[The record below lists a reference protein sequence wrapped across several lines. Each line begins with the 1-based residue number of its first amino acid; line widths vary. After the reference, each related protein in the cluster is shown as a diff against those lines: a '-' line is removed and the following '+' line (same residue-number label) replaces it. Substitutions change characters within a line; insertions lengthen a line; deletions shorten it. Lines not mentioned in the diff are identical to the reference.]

1 MSVINLANC
10 NSSTN
15 IGLSECVSN
24 RGIFRWAVAVPKGTS
39 ITAATASS
47 NSAFNTAITAL
58 FTADS
63 RATRA
68 YLLPSFTA
76 VTDNTGDA
84 VTEAQG
90 NFDFVVASKPYNWSY
105 RMNTDDCTY
114 KNVYNLLRLKQSQFD
129 IIFIDDNGNVYGTL
143 VNGNDFGGIPMAQI
157 FTPDPTQKTDSANP
171 MYMINFLLQNNQDVI
186 TNSAVVSSNFRPNP
200 ATMGLLDVVLAEG
213 TVGTTSATVLYVKGT
228 FACGG
233 GNIGDSYGATL
244 NAGAAWSVVPAA
256 GGSAIVPSGVTYNST
271 TGEYALTIAST
282 PATALIVGLAAP
294 SVLTVSPYFVFAI
307 TETANKVTITTP

>member
-15 IGLSECVSN
+15 IGLSECVTN
-24 RGIFRWAVAVPKGTS
+24 RGIFRWAIAVPKGTS

-47 NSAFNTAITAL
+47 NSAFNAAITAL
-58 FTADS
+58 FTANS

-105 RMNTDDCTY
+105 RMNTDDCTF

-129 IIFIDDNGNVYGTL
+129 IIFVDDNGNVYGTL
-143 VNGNDFGGIPMAQI
+143 VNGTDFGGIPMAQI

-186 TNSAVVSSNFRPNP
+186 TNSAVVASNFRPNP
-200 ATMGLLDVVLAEG
+200 ATMGLLDVAISAG
-213 TVGTTSATVLYVKGT
+213 TGTTTATVLYVKAN
-228 FACGG
+228 FVCGG
-233 GNIGDSYGATL
+233 GNIGDVYGATL

-256 GGSAIVPSGVTYNST
+256 GGAAIVPSGVAYNAT
-271 TGEYALTIAST
+271 TGDYALTIAST
-282 PATALIVGLAAP
+282 PTTALIVGLAIP
-294 SVLTVSPYFVFAI
+294 SVLTATPYFVYAI
-307 TETANKVTITTP
+307 TETANKLTLTTPA

>member
-15 IGLSECVSN
+15 IGLSECVTN
-24 RGIFRWAVAVPKGTS
+24 RGIFRWAIAVPKGTS

-58 FTADS
+58 FTANS
-63 RATRA
+63 RSTRA

-129 IIFIDDNGNVYGTL
+129 IIFVDDNGNVYGTL
-143 VNGNDFGGIPMAQI
+143 VNGTDFGGIPMAQI

-186 TNSAVVSSNFRPNP
+186 VNSAVVASNFRPNP
-200 ATMGLLDVVLAEG
+200 ATMGLLDVILTEG
-213 TVGTTSATVLYVKGT
+213 TVGTTSATVLYVKGN

-233 GNIGDSYGATL
+233 GNIGDAYGTTL

-256 GGSAIVPSGVTYNST
+256 GGSAIVPSGVTYSST

-282 PATALIVGLAAP
+282 PATDLIVGLANP
-294 SVLTVSPYFVFAI
+294 SVLTATPYFVYAI

>member
-1 MSVINLANC
+1 MASVMNLANC

-15 IGLSECVSN
+15 LGVSECVLN
-24 RGIFRWAVAVPKGTS
+24 REVFRWGIAVPKGTTLTTTS
-39 ITAATASS
+39 T
-47 NSAFNTAITAL
+47 SAFNAALTAL
-58 FTADS
+58 FTSNS

-68 YLLPSFTA
+68 FLLPSFTA
-76 VTDNTGDA
+76 VTDNTGAA

-114 KNVYNLLRLKQSQFD
+114 KNVYNLLRLKQSLYD
-129 IIFIDDNGNVYGTL
+129 IIFVDANGNVYGTQASATL
-143 VNGNDFGGIPMAQI
+143 FGGIPMAQI

-186 TNSAVVSSNFRPNP
+186 TNSAVISSNFRPTP
-200 ATMGLLDVVLAEG
+200 ATMGLQDVVMSAG
-213 TVGTTSATVLYVKGT
+213 TGTTTATVLYVKGN

-233 GNIGDSYGATL
+233 GNIGDVYGATL

-256 GGSAIVPSGVTYNST
+256 GGSAIVPSGVAYNST
-271 TGEYALTIAST
+271 TGDYALTITST

-294 SVLTVSPYFVFAI
+294 SVLTATPYFVYAI